1 MQSHIETIRVHE
13 RKTTVFVASTD
24 LFHSEQKMNTSSEP
38 SDFEEDY
45 CVEKNMNNMCKYN
58 RNYNMKL

>member
-1 MQSHIETIRVHE
+1 MHE

-24 LFHSEQKMNTSSEP
+24 LFHSEQKMDTSSEP

-45 CVEKNMNNMCKYN
+45 CVEKNLNNMCEYN
-58 RNYNMKL
+58 RNYNTMKL